1 MCQMRQN
8 SGFTGLPGYA
18 GVGHDMRREA
28 CGEYALQREP
38 DTVKALPRSAILPTR
53 GDGWAADSEPRC
65 RVPVNSS
72 MLPIHLLQCRQPI
85 GNGLAPHACAVND
98 VSPPTTGLPVQAS
111 GHHAESIPP

>member
-8 SGFTGLPGYA
+8 SGFTGFSGWLSLPA
-18 GVGHDMRREA
+18 AITPDPELAV
-28 CGEYALQREP
+28 QREP
-38 DTVKALPRSAILPTR
+38 DTVKALPRSAMLPTR

-72 MLPIHLLQCRQPI
+72 TLPIHLLQCRQPI